1 MPPPLPRLLP
11 ALPLLVLLAAC
22 APAPPSPSPQAPPPP
37 EAPAPPPPRTLP
49 LAPPP
54 SQALPP
60 PPAPPPPPF
69 RSDEVFRLAVRGGH
83 VIDGSGAPRRRAD
96 VLVRKDRIA
105 FVGDVDPSVRAE
117 RTIDVAGAV
126 VTPGFI
132 DAHSHG
138 SPLGDVEY
146 ALAMGVTTLVVGQDG
161 RSPATRIG
169 PWLAK
174 VEAGR
179 PRVHVAALVGHGTV
193 RGLVGAAPHT
203 KPRPAELQRMR
214 DLVAQALHDGAFGL
228 STGLEYDPGRGAS
241 MDELVA
247 LAEPVGAR
255 GGVVMSHLRS
265 EDDDRI
271 EASLD
276 ELFEMCRRAKA
287 RAHVAHLKI
296 VLGRGAPRAEA
307 LLAHIQRARAQ
318 GLAVT
323 ADLYPYAASYTSTA
337 VLFPDFARPPS
348 SYTNALRSRR
358 PELAAFL
365 RARVEKRNGPG
376 AVLFGTGGFAG
387 RTLAEVAASRRVP
400 FEDVLIDVGPN
411 GAEAAYFVMDE
422 AVVARLFQDAF
433 VMVGTDGGG
442 GGRHPRGFG
451 AFARVIEELVEKRK
465 LVSLEEAV
473 RKMSDLPA
481 RTLGLEGERGCLR
494 EGCGADLLVFAP
506 EEIHERASFTA
517 PHRLAAGMR
526 FVVVGGVVEREGGK
540 ATPGRGGRVLRFAG
554 GEAADKK

>member
-1 MPPPLPRLLP
+1 
-11 ALPLLVLLAAC
+11 
-22 APAPPSPSPQAPPPP
+22 
-37 EAPAPPPPRTLP
+37 
-49 LAPPP
+49 
-54 SQALPP
+54 
-60 PPAPPPPPF
+60 PPPPF

-96 VLVRKDRIA
+96 ILVRGDRIA

-117 RTIDVAGAV
+117 RTLDATGTV

-138 SPLGDVEY
+138 APLGDVEY

-174 VEAGR
+174 IDAGR

-193 RGLVGAAPHT
+193 RSLVGAALQT
-203 KPRPAELQRMR
+203 KPRPTELQRMR

-241 MDELVA
+241 MEELVA

-255 GGVVMSHLRS
+255 GGVVMSHVRS
-265 EDDDRI
+265 EDDDRV
-271 EASLD
+271 ESSLD
-276 ELFEMCRRAKA
+276 ELFEMCRKAKA

-296 VLGRGAPRAEA
+296 VLGRGAPRAER
-307 LLAHIQRARAQ
+307 LLAHIERARAA
-318 GLAVT
+318 GLSVT
-323 ADLYPYAASYTSTA
+323 ADLYPYTASYTSLA

-348 SYTNALRSRR
+348 SYVDALRSRR
-358 PELAAFL
+358 HELAAFL

-376 AVLFGTGGFAG
+376 AMLFGTGAFAG
-387 RTLAEVAASRRVP
+387 RTLDEVATSRRIP
-400 FEDVLIDVGPN
+400 FEDVLIDVGPD

-422 AVVARLFQDAF
+422 AVMARLFTDSF
-433 VMVGTDGGG
+433 VMAGTDGGG

-451 AFARVIEELVEKRK
+451 AFARVIEELVEKQR

-481 RTLGLEGERGCLR
+481 RTLGLEGERGCVR

-506 EEIHERASFTA
+506 AEIHERASFTA
-517 PHRLAAGMR
+517 PHRLAEGMR
-526 FVVVGGVVEREGGK
+526 FVVVGGVIEREGGK
-540 ATPGRGGRVLRFAG
+540 PTAGRGGRALRFAG
-554 GEAADKK
+554 TERR

>member
-1 MPPPLPRLLP
+1 MPRLRKPLLP
-11 ALPLLVLLAAC
+11 ALPLLALLAAC
-22 APAPPSPSPQAPPPP
+22 SPAPPPP
-37 EAPAPPPPRTLP
+37 EAPPPEAPPPAPPPPHTLP
-49 LAPPP
+49 LASPPP
-54 SQALPP
+54 QALPP
-60 PPAPPPPPF
+60 APPPPPPPPPF

-83 VIDGSGAPRRRAD
+83 VIDGSGGARRRAD
-96 VLVRKDRIA
+96 VLVRGDRIA

-117 RTIDVAGAV
+117 RTLDAAGAV

-138 SPLGDVEY
+138 AALGDVEY

-174 VEAGR
+174 IDAGR

-193 RGLVGAAPHT
+193 RSLVGAALHT

-214 DLVAQALHDGAFGL
+214 DLVSQALHDGAFGL

-265 EDDDRI
+265 EDDDRV
-271 EASLD
+271 ESSLD
-276 ELFEMCRRAKA
+276 ELFEMCSKAKA

-296 VLGRGAPRAEA
+296 VLGHGKARAER
-307 LLAHIQRARAQ
+307 LLARIEKARAL
-318 GLAVT
+318 GLSVT
-323 ADLYPYAASYTSTA
+323 ADLYPYTASYTSTA

-348 SYTNALRSRR
+348 SYADAVRSRR

-365 RARVEKRNGPG
+365 RARVEKRNGPK
-376 AVLFGTGGFAG
+376 AMLFGTGAFAG
-387 RTLAEVAASRRVP
+387 RTLEEVAAARRVP
-400 FEDVLIDVGPN
+400 FEDILIDVGPD

-422 AVVARLFQDAF
+422 AVVARLFVDPF

-451 AFARVIEELVEKRK
+451 AFARVIEELVEKQQ

-481 RTLGLEGERGCLR
+481 RTLGLEGERGCAR
-494 EGCGADLLVFAP
+494 EGCGADLLVFSP
-506 EEIHERASFTA
+506 GEIHERATFTA
-517 PHRLAAGMR
+517 PHRLAEGMR

-540 ATPGRGGRVLRFAG
+540 ATAGRGGRALRFAG
-554 GEAADKK
+554 ANRR